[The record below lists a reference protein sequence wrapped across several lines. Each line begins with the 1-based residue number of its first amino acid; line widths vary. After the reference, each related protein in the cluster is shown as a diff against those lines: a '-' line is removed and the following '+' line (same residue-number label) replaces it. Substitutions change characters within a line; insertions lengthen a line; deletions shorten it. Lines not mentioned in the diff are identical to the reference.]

1 MTRVSFP
8 GSRGAYGES
17 AARSF
22 FDEPINTMPA
32 ETFSGALGA
41 AESGE
46 SEYAVIPIENM
57 LEGAVGQSYDLLL
70 STSLFVVGEVYH
82 PIRHC
87 LIGLGDIDQANK
99 VYSHPQAL
107 EQCRAFIESHGLQ
120 RMAAS
125 STADSVKTVR
135 DLNRMDTVCIASEAA
150 SEMYGVP
157 VISREIS
164 DHPRNYTRFFLM
176 SKDTAN
182 PAKRNKTSLVVS
194 IRDKPGALHDI
205 LGHFREHEI
214 NMTKIA
220 SRPRRTGTWEY
231 NFFIDFEGHNRSG
244 NVQEMISEIE
254 QQTDFFK
261 LLGSYPAATLPETY
275 RNARADPSPNRNQ

>member
-8 GSRGAYGES
+8 GSKGAYGES

-22 FDEPINTMPA
+22 FDESVTTIPA
-32 ETFSGALGA
+32 ETFSGALRMVEG
-41 AESGE
+41 GE

-57 LEGAVGQSYDLLL
+57 LGGAVGQSYDLLL
-70 STSLFVVGEVYH
+70 YTPLIVVGEVYY

-87 LIGLGDIDQANK
+87 LIGLGDIGQANT

-107 EQCRAFIESHGLQ
+107 EQCREFIESHGLR

-125 STADSVKTVR
+125 STADSVKIVR
-135 DLNRMDTVCIASEAA
+135 DLNRVDTVCIASEAA
-150 SEMYGVP
+150 SELYGVP

-164 DHPRNYTRFFLM
+164 DRQRNYTRFFLM
-176 SKDTAN
+176 SKHTVN

-194 IRDKPGALHDI
+194 VRDKPGALHDI
-205 LGHFREHEI
+205 LGHFRERRI
-214 NMTKIA
+214 NITKLV

-231 NFFIDFEGHNRSG
+231 NFFIDFEGHSRSG
-244 NVQEMISEIE
+244 NTQEMISEIE
-254 QQTDFFK
+254 RRTDFFK
-261 LLGSYPAATLPETY
+261 LLGSYPAAP
-275 RNARADPSPNRNQ
+275 AP